1 MMVLHSPQTVLL
13 QAGQNVHF
21 ALYGTQGKPIVGRL
35 GHIDPAA
42 SGDLQVAAG
51 NLGMKEL

>member
-1 MMVLHSPQTVLL
+1 MSISLYMELKARQLL
-13 QAGQNVHF
+13 GDLAISN
-21 ALYGTQGKPIVGRL
+21 
-35 GHIDPAA
+35 PAA